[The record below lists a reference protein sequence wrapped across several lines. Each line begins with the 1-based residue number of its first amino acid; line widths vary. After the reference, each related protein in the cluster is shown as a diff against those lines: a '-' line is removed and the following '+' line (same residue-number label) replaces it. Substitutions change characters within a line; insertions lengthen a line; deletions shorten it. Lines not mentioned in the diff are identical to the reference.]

1 MARIPADLALSPIE
15 RPRCDRCQSLMLLAR
30 ISPLPGGSERRTFE
44 CPKCNAIETKTVA
57 DPLRSESIGRL
68 TNNVRPPS

>member
-1 MARIPADLALSPIE
+1 MSRMPADLALTPIE
-15 RPRCDRCQSLMLLAR
+15 RPRCNRCLARMMLAR
-30 ISPLPGGSERRTFE
+30 ISPLPGGSEKRTFE

-68 TNNVRPPS
+68 TSNVRPPS